1 MTAREYQ
8 IVLYSTDD
16 QWLTM
21 GDLALHANMHPALI
35 EQLVEFGLLTP
46 VRRQGANFFDASAV
60 SRLRTIARLRHGLG
74 INLAGISVILDLVD
88 KLCALQR
95 ENQNMRNRS

>member
-8 IVLYSTDD
+8 IVLYSTHD
-16 QWLTM
+16 QWLTLD
-21 GDLALHANMHPALI
+21 DLALHANMHPALI
-35 EQLVEFGLLTP
+35 DQLIEVGLLTP

-60 SRLRTIARLRHGLG
+60 SRLRTIARLRHGVG

-95 ENQNMRNRS
+95 ENQNLRNRS